1 MYTQCPHCHTVFRV
15 GPDQLTVAEG
25 RVRCGQCHAVF
36 DALLA
41 LSEQLPQT
49 PAAIPPSPSPGREPA
64 EPSIQRWDIDEIEI
78 SAYPENFTLDQSSS
92 RPAADGK
99 HAAGTTPAAH
109 GDPQR
114 AEPLISGN
122 TAPESQDEVIVVHH
136 DEAAAAV
143 TPAPAPPSRRGQ
155 DDEVPL
161 LLQEDLAR
169 LQGTHAEAPSVW
181 TIAAWSAGILAL
193 LFLLI
198 AQYGYFMR
206 DSLAGYPPL
215 RPWLEKLCAAAHCT
229 IPPLRD
235 VAKITLLSR
244 DVRSHPTIKG
254 ALLITATLVNRAA
267 FAQPFPILQISFSDL
282 AGKVIALRRFRPV
295 EYLGK
300 DADLRRGMPPGKR
313 IHVVMA
319 VMDPGRQAV
328 TFRFDFL

>member
-15 GPDQLTVAEG
+15 GPDQLTAAEG
-25 RVRCGQCHAVF
+25 RVRCGQCCAVF
-36 DALLA
+36 DALPA

-49 PAAIPPSPSPGREPA
+49 PAAAPSPPSPGHGPA

-78 SAYPENFTLDQSSS
+78 SAYPENFTVDQSSS
-92 RPAADGK
+92 RPAAADT
-99 HAAGTTPAAH
+99 HVADTTPAAH
-109 GDPQR
+109 GAPQR
-114 AEPLISGN
+114 TEPVIADSTG
-122 TAPESQDEVIVVHH
+122 PVPRDEFIVVHH
-136 DEAAAAV
+136 DEAVAAGQPE
-143 TPAPAPPSRRGQ
+143 PAPRARRDQ
-155 DDEVPL
+155 DDEIPL

-169 LQGTHAEAPSVW
+169 LQGTQGEAPGVW
-181 TIAAWSAGILAL
+181 TTAAWSAGILAL

-206 DSLAGYPPL
+206 NSLAGYPPL

-235 VAKITLLSR
+235 VAKITLLNR
-244 DVRSHPTIKG
+244 DVRSHPTVKG

-267 FAQPFPILQISFSDL
+267 FTQPFPILQISFSDL
-282 AGKVIALRRFRPV
+282 AGKVIALRRFRPA

-300 DADLRRGMPPGKR
+300 DADLQHGMPPGKR
-313 IHVVMA
+313 IHIVMA
-319 VMDPGRQAV
+319 VVDPGRQAV